1 MCRLTEANIS
11 IAKCPGMV
19 HANGGNDEFEW
30 NITKTHVIKP
40 WSNLPQS
47 NPKVTAYYCTS
58 WNIQALLNKA
68 LFKTNINIHTE
79 SNETPKLDTRWTMK
93 SSQCCHVRHV
103 AAWRPLATTLNYQV
117 EFFQVHPEDTS
128 NWWLLRI
135 LIWIW
140 TMHTICS
147 RQRTAAS
154 SDELMQWYTDTVI
167 PIRRYDTDTDTDS
180 I

>member
-93 SSQCCHVRHV
+93 SSQCCHVRHGSMTSPRYNPQLPSWIFSGASWRHLQLV
-103 AAWRPLATTLNYQV
+103 ASQDPHLDMDHAHHLLPT
-117 EFFQVHPEDTS
+117 EDS
-128 NWWLLRI
+128 SKQWWADAVI
-135 LIWIW
+135 
-140 TMHTICS
+140 H
-147 RQRTAAS
+147 
-154 SDELMQWYTDTVI
+154 WYG
-167 PIRRYDTDTDTDS
+167 DTDTA
-180 I
+180 IRYWYRYW